1 MTTIK
6 RNFVIAA
13 IAIPIISIIG
23 FLFMFTNIINPNTIF
38 VSQCNITNN
47 SILIKGAFTDSAN
60 KYRGYKLTYNDNT
73 LYIKIKGSLLSFNGS
88 AGDFNISINNDFDN
102 IQKIYLQGSN
112 SSQRTLIWSKQK

>member
-1 MTTIK
+1 MTTKK
-6 RNFVIAA
+6 RNFVIAL
-13 IAIPIISIIG
+13 IAIPIISILG
-23 FLFMFTNIINPNTIF
+23 FLFMFTNIINPSTIF

-47 SILIKGAFTDSAN
+47 SISIKGAFTDSAN

-88 AGDFNISINNDFDN
+88 TGDFNISIKNDFGD

>member
-1 MTTIK
+1 MTTKK

-13 IAIPIISIIG
+13 IAIPIISIVG

-47 SILIKGAFTDSAN
+47 SILIKDAFTDSAN

-88 AGDFNISINNDFDN
+88 AGDFNISINNDFGN